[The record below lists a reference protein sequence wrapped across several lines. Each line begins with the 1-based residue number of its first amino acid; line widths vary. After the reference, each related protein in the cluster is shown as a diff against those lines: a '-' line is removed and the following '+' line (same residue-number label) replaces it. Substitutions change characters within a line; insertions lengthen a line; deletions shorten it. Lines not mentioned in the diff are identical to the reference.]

1 MEKKKRK
8 KGRGCL
14 FTVILVV
21 VLAVAIWFIGISI
34 VNNKAESVVDE
45 MVQERVSLAG
55 LPLEYGEFT
64 VNIAQGQIGLTALKF
79 PLAKESTITA
89 DMIEIKVSPKELITF
104 ALGKTSGLSTASVY
118 AERFAYSDKEMEV
131 TFSVATLNL
140 EGNLDLSFPEDSLIR
155 KADLATQE
163 VQYTIAEGL
172 SVASKEMQIAVKGN
186 LNATL
191 LQKDFN
197 EILDDVWSIDL
208 KATGGTILPDAQ
220 MVAQLGM
227 FASASPWIADP
238 NNWKFDFLEV
248 EARSLENAIVLDS
261 LIFASPLMEA
271 SGTLSLPRGNSQAV
285 SMKLNV
291 DKLHSQVRTELAPI
305 ALFMGQEIPAE
316 AFEFDFAWDGNGFP
330 LITFN

>member
-21 VLAVAIWFIGISI
+21 VLATAIWFIGTSL
-34 VNNKAESVVDE
+34 VNNKAESLVDE
-45 MVQERVSLAG
+45 MVQEYISLAN

-64 VNIAQGQIGLTALKF
+64 VNIAQGQIGLTALKL
-79 PLAKESTITA
+79 PLAQESTITA
-89 DMIEIKVSPKELITF
+89 DMIEIKVSPKELITL
-104 ALGKTSGLSTASVY
+104 ALGKTSSLSTASVY
-118 AERFAYSDKEMEV
+118 AERFGYSAGEMSLD
-131 TFSVATLNL
+131 FASGTLDI
-140 EGNLDLSFPEDSLIR
+140 EGKLDVFAPEGSIIR
-155 KADLATQE
+155 KVHLAAQE
-163 VQYTIAEGL
+163 VQYTIEEGL
-172 SVASKEMQIAVKGN
+172 SVASKEMQLAVKGN
-186 LNATL
+186 LNATT

-197 EILDDVWSIDL
+197 GILDDVWSIDL

-238 NNWKFDFLEV
+238 NNWKFDSV
-248 EARSLENAIVLDS
+248 AIEARSLEDAIVLDS
-261 LIFASPLMEA
+261 LIFTAPLMEA
-271 SGTLSLPRGNSQAV
+271 NGTLRVPRGNSQAV

-305 ALFMGQEIPAE
+305 ALFMGQEIPSE

>member
-8 KGRGCL
+8 KGHGCL

-21 VLAVAIWFIGISI
+21 VLAAAIWFIGTSL
-34 VNNKAESVVDE
+34 VNNKAESLVDE
-45 MVQERVSLAG
+45 MVQEHISLAN

-79 PLAKESTITA
+79 PLAQESTITA
-89 DMIEIKVSPKELITF
+89 DMIEIKVSPKELITL

-118 AERFAYSDKEMEV
+118 AERFGYSAGEMSLD
-131 TFSVATLNL
+131 FASGTLDI
-140 EGNLDLSFPEDSLIR
+140 EGNLDAFAPEDSIIR
-155 KADLATQE
+155 KVHLVTQE

-172 SVASKEMQIAVKGN
+172 SVASKEMQLDVKGN
-186 LNATL
+186 LNATT

-197 EILDDVWSIDL
+197 GILDDVWSLDL

-227 FASASPWIADP
+227 FATASPWIADP
-238 NNWKFDFLEV
+238 NNWKFDSV
-248 EARSLENAIVLDS
+248 AIEARSLEDAIVLDS
-261 LIFASPLMEA
+261 LALTAPLMEA
-271 SGTLSLPRGNSQAV
+271 AGSVSLPRGNSQAV

-291 DKLHSQVRTELAPI
+291 EKLHSQVRTELAPI
-305 ALFMGQEIPAE
+305 ALFMGQEIPSE
-316 AFEFDFAWDGNGFP
+316 AFEFDFAWDGIGFP
-330 LITFN
+330 LFTFN